1 MATALRAEQANP
13 TTFHLTG
20 RHGLSLLLR
29 ALDGTLTWA
38 EYTRVTSLP
47 AAGLR
52 WDRHFALLA
61 AAVLA
66 GQHGDAENATACLAA
81 SQEAGEL
88 YPVARHLGLR
98 LVGAAA
104 ARDGWGEPQR
114 WLRAAEQY
122 FHDAGIP
129 AVAGACRAVL
139 RQTGFRV
146 AQRRPGVQDVP
157 DGLRFAGVT
166 AREYE
171 VLCLLGVRLAN
182 HEIAERLHVSRRT
195 VEKHVSSLLAKT
207 GLTNRLA
214 LIKLA
219 ADDQGP

>member
-1 MATALRAEQANP
+1 LN
-13 TTFHLTG
+13 
-20 RHGLSLLLR
+20 
-29 ALDGTLTWA
+29 GTLTWA
-38 EYTRVTSLP
+38 EYTQVTSSP

-61 AAVLA
+61 AAVLS
-66 GQHGDAENATACLAA
+66 GQRGDPDTATACVAA
-81 SQEAGEL
+81 GQEAGEL

-104 ARDGWGEPQR
+104 ARDGWGEPQL

-146 AQRRPGVQDVP
+146 AQRRSGVQDVP

-207 GLTNRLA
+207 GLTSRLA

-219 ADDQGP
+219 GDT